1 MQLSGSKFCANM
13 VLMRVIAEKGKIY
26 VRFPDTMGHPF
37 EPFAHLGQFWSA
49 CPHMMVLFIQRFK
62 TAKWHKVKY
71 RKKDWELEH
80 HAVASPRSI
89 RITVITPWYHWQA
102 GSFAPTS
109 YSATIYS
116 PLHLLVA
123 WSTIAFVDVICPY
136 LWHRLIRSWSVV
148 VGVSPL
154 IYRLVL
160 LRVSCWLW

>member
-1 MQLSGSKFCANM
+1 MSVFQTPWDALLNLLHTSINFDQL
-13 VLMRVIAEKGKIY
+13 
-26 VRFPDTMGHPF
+26 VRIWRCYSSNDLRQRNDTMSNTG
-37 EPFAHLGQFWSA
+37 
-49 CPHMMVLFIQRFK
+49 
-62 TAKWHKVKY
+62 
-71 RKKDWELEH
+71 RKIENLNY
-80 HAVASPRSI
+80 HAVAELSCSYHSPRSI